1 MPWDKKANAIKISRA
16 QPMLSDVLLCWHN
29 FLFNL
34 CIFFAGFPP
43 WMLLTSSL
51 PCSFNALGLS
61 VVEGNICTVVNVPST
76 FNDIICCCQNAA

>member
-16 QPMLSDVLLCWHN
+16 QPMLTDVLLCWHN

-51 PCSFNALGLS
+51 PCSF
-61 VVEGNICTVVNVPST
+61 
-76 FNDIICCCQNAA
+76 

>member
-34 CIFFAGFPP
+34 CIFFAGFSA
-43 WMLLTSSL
+43 LDVTYFFSSL
-51 PCSFNALGLS
+51 FILTPWDYQLLKVIFA
-61 VVEGNICTVVNVPST
+61 P
-76 FNDIICCCQNAA
+76 